1 MVGTTTH
8 AGNGTPQIR
17 VIEDTIEMGLIAT
30 FLVQKLGKPTLQEI
44 GAAALAKCG
53 ARLPDKTLMRVLK
66 GLAKRG
72 FIAVENVQLDSG
84 TTVKGFSMKTLA
96 WKQPPEY
103 AHISDLLPELLRTPE
118 AEKLK
123 SGFDAQED
131 KGDEKARRGNVIG
144 EYRTYRVKI
153 VSVDP
158 WLGSQPPSPMAS
170 AVRKKFPTKLDS
182 MLAKEEIE
190 IESLWER
197 DPTDGAFVLC
207 NEILQAWMRTNIL
220 HRVDLPAARHAYLAF
235 MPIKIPYGS
244 VTTQQLTLPVQS
256 QSGPAAPKTYEAIM
270 PPVEMEMVVTAPVK
284 GFLMPEQ
291 FKRALALAGMNPMR
305 GISPARGRR
314 FGRFL
319 VTDFKI
325 IGGPNKG
332 DLDYLLDG
340 VPEGIMAKYG
350 DAARKVLD
358 DSKGVETSRAVK
370 AADIEGANLDAEDGE

>member
-1 MVGTTTH
+1 METENTQHGS
-8 AGNGTPQIR
+8 NGKPPIR
-17 VIEDTIEMGLIAT
+17 VIEDTVEMGLIAT

-84 TTVKGFSMKTLA
+84 TTVKGFSMKTVA

-103 AHISDLLPELLRTPE
+103 AHVSDLLPELLRTPE

-131 KGDEKARRGNVIG
+131 KGDEKQRRGNVIG

-170 AVRKKFPTKLDS
+170 ATRKKFPTKLDKA
-182 MLAKEEIE
+182 LAKEKVE

-207 NEILQAWMRTNIL
+207 NEILQAWARTNIL
-220 HRVDLPAARHAYLAF
+220 HRVDLPAARHAYVGF
-235 MPIKIPYGS
+235 MPIKIPFES
-244 VTTQQLTLPVQS
+244 VETTQLTLPVQS
-256 QSGPAAPKTYEAIM
+256 QSGPAAPKTYEAIL

-305 GISPARGRR
+305 GLSPARGRR
-314 FGRFL
+314 FGRFI

-325 IGGPNKG
+325 ISSPNKG
-332 DLDYLLDG
+332 GIDYLLDG
-340 VPEGIMAKYG
+340 VPEEILAKYG
-350 DAARKVLD
+350 DAARKILGDV
-358 DSKGVETSRAVK
+358 SAVETNRAVK
-370 AADIEGANLDAEDGE
+370 ASDIEGADLDADDE